1 MGVALLFPHPDK
13 RGRGKEGKSSE
24 TDGFSQ
30 TRLKLARAVLA
41 YSRELALKVRDGTEK
56 LDAALATMEEAR
68 KALEPAKR
76 PRSSTP
82 SR

>member
-13 RGRGKEGKSSE
+13 RGRGNK
-24 TDGFSQ
+24 DGFSQ

-56 LDAALATMEEAR
+56 LDAALATVEEAR